1 MKSVYTDRL
10 IVYCKCIWDL
20 FFTAINSFLKLNFF
34 LKFQASGLLGN
45 SIYFSCLLFRSG
57 CFYFFFYYYLDL
69 SFSTPFNS
77 TSTLFWKLLKWRK
90 KVWLLCLLQLHL
102 MLSILNFQIPHRG
115 KVMNKRHL
123 FDYGFITVVTCMIV
137 QNAGQIASKHF
148 QSGASVALPRSH
160 LEAWDQKV
168 HLQSQKKK

>member
-1 MKSVYTDRL
+1 MPTVQ
-10 IVYCKCIWDL
+10 IWLLL
-20 FFTAINSFLKLNFF
+20 F
-34 LKFQASGLLGN
+34 
-45 SIYFSCLLFRSG
+45 IYF
-57 CFYFFFYYYLDL
+57 YYLDL

-168 HLQSQKKK
+168 HLQSQKKIIVVFSTAECHLEFFIPFPPALIRKLRVAQ